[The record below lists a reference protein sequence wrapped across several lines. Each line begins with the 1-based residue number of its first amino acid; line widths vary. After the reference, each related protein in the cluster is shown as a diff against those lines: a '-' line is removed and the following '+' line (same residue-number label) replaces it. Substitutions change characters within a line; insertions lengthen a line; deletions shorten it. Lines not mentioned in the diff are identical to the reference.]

1 MEKIYDNLP
10 SSLKSEVLVRSR
22 QEEPE
27 VQQARAEV
35 IKTKSVNELSKINS
49 LNEFPLP
56 KKVEQMIGRNPRP
69 VERRKKFR
77 QLQRS
82 QSSASVKQRVT
93 EALPNSL
100 KTPVLVKSRIEDPD
114 VLDSRRKIVES
125 KSVSELSQMTSIS
138 DFPIPTT
145 IERLVS
151 VSRSRSRGSEIG
163 APPSFDV

>member
-1 MEKIYDNLP
+1 MEKLYDNLP
-10 SSLKSEVLVRSR
+10 SSFKSEVLVRSR

-35 IKTKSVNELSKINS
+35 IKQKSVNELSKINS

-56 KKVEQMIGRNPRP
+56 KKVEQIIGRAPRP

-82 QSSASVKQRVT
+82 QSANLHQRVT

-114 VLDSRRKIVES
+114 ILDSRRKIVES

-145 IERLVS
+145 IERLVAA
-151 VSRSRSRGSEIG
+151 SRSTKSDIG